1 MCFLITGLTSTD
13 TESWWMANVFRQCF
27 PIQRNS
33 CCELCTWWETFLFMK
48 INISFREEKYLFS
61 WKEIRD
67 SAVKWL
73 FLIVPDT
80 FFLYWPNLQA
90 AVVSV
95 CWNVRH
101 KLIPY
106 AEMTDTWSYRT
117 RWPIMCHASCLPL
130 YSLILR
136 GGNKKR
142 CVGSLSNTPCFSE
155 RCI

>member
-13 TESWWMANVFRQCF
+13 TESWWMVNVFRQCF

-48 INISFREEKYLFS
+48 INIFLHEKKYLFS

-67 SAVKWL
+67 SAVTVTYPDCTRY
-73 FLIVPDT
+73 FLSILTEFAGGCCFCLLERQTQVDT
-80 FFLYWPNLQA
+80 L
-90 AVVSV
+90 
-95 CWNVRH
+95 CWNDGYLV
-101 KLIPY
+101 LPG
-106 AEMTDTWSYRT
+106 T

-142 CVGSLSNTPCFSE
+142 CVGSLSNTPCFS
-155 RCI
+155 